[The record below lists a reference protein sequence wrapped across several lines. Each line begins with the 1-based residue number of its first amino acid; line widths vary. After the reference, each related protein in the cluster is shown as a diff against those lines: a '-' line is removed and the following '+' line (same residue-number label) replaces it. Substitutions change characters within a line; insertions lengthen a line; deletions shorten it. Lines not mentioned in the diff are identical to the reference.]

1 MPVIVCENMKCEN
14 ISKRRTKFENSFGEV
29 TLRHTCKA
37 KVVNMSPVYNG
48 DDDSVEV
55 FGYQPYECSQGRLY
69 EEE

>member
-1 MPVIVCENMKCEN
+1 MPVITCENTKCEH
-14 ISKRRTKFENSFGEV
+14 ISKRRTKFVNGFGDEM
-29 TLRHTCKA
+29 LCHTCRA